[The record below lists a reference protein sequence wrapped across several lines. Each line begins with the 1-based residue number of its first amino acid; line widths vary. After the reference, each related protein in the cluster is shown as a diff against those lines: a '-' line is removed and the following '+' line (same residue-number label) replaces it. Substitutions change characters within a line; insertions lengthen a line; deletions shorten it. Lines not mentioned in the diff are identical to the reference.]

1 MEMLDKLTP
10 FKKKYLKTYPSKFV
24 IKELSK
30 ATMLRT
36 KLRNQLLKAKTH
48 ESRMKYNKQR
58 NIYVRKSKRSYY
70 ENLDLKKIT
79 DNKKFW
85 SAVKPLFN
93 KIESTEC
100 INIQEDGKIIGND
113 KEITRIF
120 HELFVKIAPSLGIN
134 ANHNFLINAECLDDP
149 TGKAIIKYNNNNH
162 PSILTIKKSPADLV
176 IFTEEI
182 LNGKLQFFVQCK
194 KCQSHAFQ
202 RTVMKYILK

>member
-10 FKKKYLKTYPSKFV
+10 FKKKYLKTNPSKFV

-79 DNKKFW
+79 DNNKFW

-100 INIQEDGKIIGND
+100 INIHEDGKIIGND

-120 HELFVKIAPSLGIN
+120 S
-134 ANHNFLINAECLDDP
+134 
-149 TGKAIIKYNNNNH
+149 
-162 PSILTIKKSPADLV
+162 
-176 IFTEEI
+176 
-182 LNGKLQFFVQCK
+182 
-194 KCQSHAFQ
+194 
-202 RTVMKYILK
+202 RTFREDST